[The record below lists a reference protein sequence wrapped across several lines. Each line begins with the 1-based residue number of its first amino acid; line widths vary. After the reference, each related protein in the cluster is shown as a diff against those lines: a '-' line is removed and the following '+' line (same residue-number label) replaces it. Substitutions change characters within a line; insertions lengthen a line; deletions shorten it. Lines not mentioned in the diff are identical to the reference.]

1 MFWCVWSSNFL
12 ENQKLKV
19 GRVLGNSKFNN
30 FFSETY
36 GFQISEISYPQ
47 NLILIYTGLLPYHV
61 ANVLCNRKFITH
73 QIEHGDRKYL
83 YYLIQPKNI
92 RDHHF
97 QSFPDILYPGLYPG
111 LYPVKL
117 KINKIIQILRKI
129 IFDFFFQEGE
139 WILCN
144 FNI

>member
-1 MFWCVWSSNFL
+1 MGRVL
-12 ENQKLKV
+12 
-19 GRVLGNSKFNN
+19 GRVLGNSKFNI

-97 QSFPDILYPGLYPG
+97 QSFPDILYPGFYPG
-111 LYPVKL
+111 YLNIEITKDPLPFL
-117 KINKIIQILRKI
+117 KKKTNI
-129 IFDFFFQEGE
+129 IFLR
-139 WILCN
+139 I
-144 FNI
+144 